1 MNTIHTNHMPEIYRN
16 VANRQ
21 VKGGKTES
29 PAFSEQTAHKS
40 ESVVLQYKRKH
51 PEDAYHVNE
60 QVGLYWQKMALT
72 MFAEKI

>member
-40 ESVVLQYKRKH
+40 SESVVLQYKRKH
-51 PEDAYHVNE
+51 PYQCANTGRGRVTRKDE
-60 QVGLYWQKMALT
+60 L
-72 MFAEKI
+72 